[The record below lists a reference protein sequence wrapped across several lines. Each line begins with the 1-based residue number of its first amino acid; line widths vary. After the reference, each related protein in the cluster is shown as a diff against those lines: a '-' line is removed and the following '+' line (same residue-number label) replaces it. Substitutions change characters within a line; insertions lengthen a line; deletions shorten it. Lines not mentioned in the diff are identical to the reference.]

1 MFFPFS
7 NQQHIS
13 SIIMIETNLEVTL
26 SVVATWPKKM
36 TFSATLSPLSQ
47 KFNTEPLLLYSL
59 HNATTND
66 HQ

>member
-13 SIIMIETNLEVTL
+13 STIMIETILEATL
-26 SVVATWPKKM
+26 SAVAAWPKKIQM

-47 KFNTEPLLLYSL
+47 KFNTKTPAVLSS
-59 HNATTND
+59 
-66 HQ
+66 